1 MRLTLKSEFLPLLF
15 VLASCGLALWFW
27 PQLPDP
33 MPTHWGVDGRP
44 DSWMPRT
51 WGALLGPLVS
61 LFVYVTMTLSPFVD
75 PRSRN
80 WAALGEIYPVLKTGV
95 SALMLFITYLALSS
109 AASPDQVLPSAHLL
123 VGIGLM
129 FVVLGNYLPKVRS
142 NFFLG
147 IRTPWTL
154 SSDEVWVRTH
164 RLAGKLMVLMGL
176 VFMASAW
183 LPPSWAF
190 GIVIASTLGLVVITF
205 AYSYGLYRK
214 QARD

>member
-15 VLASCGLALWFW
+15 VLASWGLVIAFW

-33 MPTHWGVDGRP
+33 MPTHWGIDGKP
-44 DSWMPRT
+44 DDWMPKT
-51 WGALLGPLVS
+51 WGALVGPVVS
-61 LFVYVTMTLSPFVD
+61 LFVYLVLTLSPFID

-80 WAALGEIYPVLKTGV
+80 WAAFGDIYPVIKTGV
-95 SALMLFITYLALSS
+95 SALMLFITYLALS
-109 AASPDQVLPSAHLL
+109 AAVSPDQAMPTSRLL
-123 VGIGLM
+123 VGIGLL

-142 NFFLG
+142 NFFVG

-164 RLAGKLMVLMGL
+164 RLAGKLMVVMGIALMG
-176 VFMASAW
+176 SAW

-190 GIVIASTLGLVVITF
+190 GVVIASALGLTVVTF
-205 AYSYGLYRK
+205 VYSYWLYRR